1 MRSAKIHSAL
11 ATGINKFEIC
21 RMTARGLHAMH
32 RQGTRTEE
40 TIDRVLEMIGPG
52 SMVRTPPMLPV
63 GRLKAVIAR

>member
-1 MRSAKIHSAL
+1 
-11 ATGINKFEIC
+11 
-21 RMTARGLHAMH
+21 MTARGLHAMH